1 MKIAITLFLL
11 SISSII
17 YAQIDT
23 QIRFQSN
30 SRKYYVWNT
39 EANTYELK
47 DTEYENST
55 IDIREIGSKSNGY
68 VAIGM
73 VDNGLARLHHG
84 SITNYSQ
91 DNENEGTWQMRSKL
105 VKAKITYNVKEN
117 TITYLYDAT
126 KERFL
131 RLIIFTVTQSEKA
144 VENNN

>member
-1 MKIAITLFLL
+1 MRIALTLFLL

-68 VAIGM
+68 VVIGM

-91 DNENEGTWQMRSKL
+91 DNEDEGTWQMRSKL

-117 TITYLYDAT
+117 TITYLYDAS

-131 RLIIFTVTQSEKA
+131 RLIIFTVVQSEKA
-144 VENNN
+144 IENNN

>member
-1 MKIAITLFLL
+1 MRIALTLFLL

-105 VKAKITYNVKEN
+105 VKAKITYNAKEN

-126 KERFL
+126 KERFM
-131 RLIIFTVTQSEKA
+131 RLIIFAVVPSEKA

>member
-1 MKIAITLFLL
+1 LKISITLFIFF
-11 SISSII
+11 ISGII

-30 SRKYYVWNT
+30 SRKYYVWNS
-39 EANTYELK
+39 EVNTYELK
-47 DTEYENST
+47 DTEFENST

-68 VAIGM
+68 VVIGM

-105 VKAKITYNVKEN
+105 VKAKITYNAKKN

-131 RLIIFTVTQSEKA
+131 RIIIFSLVQSESNK
-144 VENNN
+144 ENNN

>member
-1 MKIAITLFLL
+1 MKIALTLFLL

-84 SITNYSQ
+84 TITNYSQ
-91 DNENEGTWQMRSKL
+91 DNENEGTWQMRSKM
-105 VKAKITYNVKEN
+105 VKAKITYNAKEN

-131 RLIIFTVTQSEKA
+131 RLIIFTVAQSEKA
-144 VENNN
+144 IENNN